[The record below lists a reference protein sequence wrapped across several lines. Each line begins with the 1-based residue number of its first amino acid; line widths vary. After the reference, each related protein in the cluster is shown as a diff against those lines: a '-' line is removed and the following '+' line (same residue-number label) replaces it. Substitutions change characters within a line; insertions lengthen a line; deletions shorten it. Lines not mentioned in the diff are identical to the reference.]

1 LLGDRYTLSMKDVFV
16 DYCLDLEPD
25 IKYEDVQ
32 ICGNKLSRGKFLN
45 NTDQLAYMLEASLN
59 KAAEEINGSDFEC
72 RQTETYGIE
81 CYQLFS
87 QKLVLICSYEYN
99 EFYCSNMYVFDN
111 AKEFLFKVKELLSK
125 AVIKFEAGGWNQ
137 TGGTKALNDEV
148 KEEVKEEV
156 YSYFKRSLIS
166 NGYRLSDVR
175 SVY

>member
-1 LLGDRYTLSMKDVFV
+1 
-16 DYCLDLEPD
+16 
-25 IKYEDVQ
+25 
-32 ICGNKLSRGKFLN
+32 
-45 NTDQLAYMLEASLN
+45 
-59 KAAEEINGSDFEC
+59 
-72 RQTETYGIE
+72 
-81 CYQLFS
+81 
-87 QKLVLICSYEYN
+87 
-99 EFYCSNMYVFDN
+99 MYVFDN